1 MQTEKFIENGI
12 TEMLKADK
20 DTSLKRSLLETS
32 ERNITAHLRGHLDQ
46 IGCSFEGNKY
56 QIDNDYNRIGMGN
69 IPKNLSPEC
78 LSLRKK
84 NGYVVPDIVVHLRGI
99 EIKDNQNANWLV
111 IEVKKIPNFTG
122 VVENIK
128 NKKQKENLKYDI
140 QKLNCFKKD
149 ERFKYKQSASIV
161 FSNNGIWI
169 SLNDEQFKKLN
180 ITTKHGINSLGHSM
194 SK

>member
-1 MQTEKFIENGI
+1 MQTEDFIKNGI
-12 TEMLKADK
+12 IKMLKADK
-20 DTSLKRSLLETS
+20 DTSPKRSLLETS

-46 IGCSFEGNKY
+46 IGYSFKENKY
-56 QIDNDYNRIGMGN
+56 QIDNDYNRMGMGN
-69 IPKNLSPEC
+69 LPKNLLPEC

-99 EIKDNQNANWLV
+99 EIKDDQNANWIV

-128 NKKQKENLKYDI
+128 NKKQKDNLKYDI

-149 ERFKYKQSASIV
+149 ERFQYKQSALIV
-161 FSNNGIWI
+161 FSNNGVWI
-169 SLNDEQFKKLN
+169 SFNN
-180 ITTKHGINSLGHSM
+180 ITWTLNVQVKNFKNTLSIT
-194 SK
+194 